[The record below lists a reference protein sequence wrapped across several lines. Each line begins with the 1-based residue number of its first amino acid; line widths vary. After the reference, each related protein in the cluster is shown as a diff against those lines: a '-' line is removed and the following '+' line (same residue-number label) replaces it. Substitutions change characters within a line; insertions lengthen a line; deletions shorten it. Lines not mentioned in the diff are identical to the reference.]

1 MFKAASFNP
10 NTFEEQP
17 VTSATTATPS
27 MSHEAIEEGAAVEE
41 TEVEEEEEYDID
53 SDSNQP
59 TVDNDEDVFE
69 SLMFLRA
76 VTTRKG
82 RMGRVVYRE

>member
-1 MFKAASFNP
+1 
-10 NTFEEQP
+10 
-17 VTSATTATPS
+17 
-27 MSHEAIEEGAAVEE
+27 MSHEAIEEGEAVEE
-41 TEVEEEEEYDID
+41 TEIEEEEEYDID

-59 TVDNDEDVFE
+59 IYMVDNDEDAFD